1 MSWGLEAIET
11 RVTGLADRLRE
22 TLTTMAGVNVHDQGP
37 RRCGIVTF
45 TVDGVPAQTVQQQLY
60 DRGVNVSVS
69 LVDYARFDLPSR
81 GLGDLVRASV
91 HYYNT
96 DDELD
101 QLIKARSHP
110 LVEPPARQHQHL
122 RHIDCR

>member
-1 MSWGLEAIET
+1 M
-11 RVTGLADRLRE
+11 LASE
-22 TLTTMAGVNVHDQGP
+22 SGVNVHDQGR
-37 RRCGIVTF
+37 RRCGIITF
-45 TVDGVPAQTVQQQLY
+45 TVDGIPAQTVQQQLC

-101 QLIKARSHP
+101 QLIKA
-110 LVEPPARQHQHL
+110 LPPPN
-122 RHIDCR
+122 